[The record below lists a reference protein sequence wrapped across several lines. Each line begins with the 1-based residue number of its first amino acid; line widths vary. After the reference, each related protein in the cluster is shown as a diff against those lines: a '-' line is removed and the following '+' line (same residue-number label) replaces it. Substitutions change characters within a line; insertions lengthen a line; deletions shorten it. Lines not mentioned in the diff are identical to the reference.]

1 MSLTPL
7 PPSLSSSLVSELSP
21 YPAGLESGELSFR
34 QVIRILRKRYRVIL
48 MTMAVLM
55 ALVTA
60 ISIVLPAKFSPIST
74 VEVLE
79 NQVDPAF
86 GDKASAAPA
95 TSAPA
100 DLKTDLETAISTFQD
115 QQLGMEV
122 LEKMKIEDLTAAR
135 GLPIW
140 ERKEIPAKPGD
151 RLPLSEDPRA
161 REFLLKRFERS
172 LDVRVL
178 PDSRLLT
185 ISYSD
190 RDPKFASAVTN
201 AIVDQYI
208 KDKLYRQSV
217 VTAQASEWMG
227 SQLDELKKR
236 VEVAQENLTSF
247 QKASGFIAV
256 PSLTPST
263 GATGQASGPELHSP
277 LLDRLL
283 TLNQSLVQAQ
293 NNRITQEAI
302 YRVAQSQDPDA
313 LAALATTLS
322 TTPGAAGQVDL
333 FNGLMALRTQQITLR
348 QQLASTSGIYGASNP
363 HVTEINQQIA
373 YLGTELKKENGRIL
387 ASVTGSLAMARNAE
401 ESLKSEVG
409 TMEHEADKVNDSAVR
424 LAVLQQE
431 ADSTRNLY
439 EDLYTKLQESRMAE
453 ETQASNISVI
463 SRALPGN
470 KPSFPNWP
478 LNIGIGIGG
487 GLFLGAILA
496 FIRESLDDSI
506 MTGVEIE
513 SLTQLPVLAA
523 VPKFDKQSFAPAD
536 KDRPTLLA
544 LNETAGVKTTKPQSL
559 PGEAYRALRTTLML
573 SQPGS
578 PPRTLLVTSALPGEG
593 KTTTACNLAL
603 CYSQIGKKVLAID
616 ADMRNP
622 GRRKHG
628 EPEATEGLS
637 TVLASDVDPM
647 TVVKPAGTDFAPNL
661 YLMAAGPDPPN
672 PTELLGS
679 ARFHEVI
686 QRLTSEFD
694 LIVIDSPP
702 TMLVADSALMASAV
716 DGVVA
721 VVRSGKSTRPT
732 LQRFIENMR
741 RNKTNL
747 LGFVVNGVDTKS
759 PDFYHAFGYY
769 GRVEYGKYSATR

>member
-409 TMEHEADKVNDSAVR
+409 TIFTRSYRNRAWQRR
-424 LAVLQQE
+424 LKP
-431 ADSTRNLY
+431 R
-439 EDLYTKLQESRMAE
+439 
-453 ETQASNISVI
+453 IS
-463 SRALPGN
+463 L
-470 KPSFPNWP
+470 
-478 LNIGIGIGG
+478 
-487 GLFLGAILA
+487 
-496 FIRESLDDSI
+496 
-506 MTGVEIE
+506 
-513 SLTQLPVLAA
+513 
-523 VPKFDKQSFAPAD
+523 
-536 KDRPTLLA
+536 
-544 LNETAGVKTTKPQSL
+544 
-559 PGEAYRALRTTLML
+559 
-573 SQPGS
+573 
-578 PPRTLLVTSALPGEG
+578 
-593 KTTTACNLAL
+593 
-603 CYSQIGKKVLAID
+603 
-616 ADMRNP
+616 
-622 GRRKHG
+622 
-628 EPEATEGLS
+628 
-637 TVLASDVDPM
+637 
-647 TVVKPAGTDFAPNL
+647 
-661 YLMAAGPDPPN
+661 
-672 PTELLGS
+672 
-679 ARFHEVI
+679 
-686 QRLTSEFD
+686 
-694 LIVIDSPP
+694 
-702 TMLVADSALMASAV
+702 
-716 DGVVA
+716 
-721 VVRSGKSTRPT
+721 
-732 LQRFIENMR
+732 
-741 RNKTNL
+741 
-747 LGFVVNGVDTKS
+747 
-759 PDFYHAFGYY
+759 
-769 GRVEYGKYSATR
+769 